1 MSRIAYSQKKNTVCL
16 LTATALF
23 LLVGI
28 LQYFDD
34 FVSQRAVKE
43 AMNLAACIILIGL
56 AVVWAFC
63 MYNRIT
69 PKRLQRSILLL
80 AVFVV
85 MLLVLRFIK
94 YRFFKTND
102 IVMRHLWYAYYI
114 PQTSIPALMLSAAC
128 YVGHDER
135 KSSIGWLKWL
145 SIPAVIMIVL
155 IMTNDL
161 HRLAFGFKPDLS
173 NWESDYTH
181 KLLYWINISWQLILS
196 LISIVIIFLKCRI
209 RQCKTRIWV
218 LICGLAICVSLIVM
232 SFFNVIH
239 LYKTPELFCLF
250 YVFILECSI
259 QIGLIPSNSDYPRYF
274 AASNISA
281 MIMDNSGRVAFM
293 SDKSDMMSKEFIGN
307 AKNATVSADG
317 STAINVQSISG
328 GKIVW
333 TDDLTSINEINAR
346 IKEVQKNLSEE
357 NELILAENELKEQQS
372 KITETQKIYGKIE
385 DAVYRQVYE
394 IEQLVSSTSASD
406 SDYARKMIK
415 VGVLGAYVKRRSN
428 LTFIAEKEKR

>member
-114 PQTSIPALMLSAAC
+114 PQTSIPALAP
-128 YVGHDER
+128 
-135 KSSIGWLKWL
+135 LKRDIIRSRAL
-145 SIPAVIMIVL
+145 P
-155 IMTNDL
+155 
-161 HRLAFGFKPDLS
+161 
-173 NWESDYTH
+173 ESDI
-181 KLLYWINISWQLILS
+181 INNN
-196 LISIVIIFLKCRI
+196 K
-209 RQCKTRIWV
+209 
-218 LICGLAICVSLIVM
+218 
-232 SFFNVIH
+232 
-239 LYKTPELFCLF
+239 P
-250 YVFILECSI
+250 
-259 QIGLIPSNSDYPRYF
+259 
-274 AASNISA
+274 
-281 MIMDNSGRVAFM
+281 
-293 SDKSDMMSKEFIGN
+293 
-307 AKNATVSADG
+307 
-317 STAINVQSISG
+317 
-328 GKIVW
+328 
-333 TDDLTSINEINAR
+333 
-346 IKEVQKNLSEE
+346 
-357 NELILAENELKEQQS
+357 KEQ
-372 KITETQKIYGKIE
+372 
-385 DAVYRQVYE
+385 
-394 IEQLVSSTSASD
+394 
-406 SDYARKMIK
+406 
-415 VGVLGAYVKRRSN
+415 N
-428 LTFIAEKEKR
+428 HEKNFCEMS